1 MGKRPVRETKFVT
14 EWCAN
19 CGHENEFRW
28 NPETFGN
35 MAHCAFCGHTLVL
48 CDECLHSSGNPD
60 HRCPPDGGC
69 PASVN
74 NEQKWLHDRLAE
86 AMNLLSQIRDM
97 DMSMLR
103 FTNRGMV
110 ILDATVSP
118 SEKGPDKTVDE
129 FMAEVRARHPEM

>member
-1 MGKRPVRETKFVT
+1 MGQKP
-14 EWCAN
+14 
-19 CGHENEFRW
+19 
-28 NPETFGN
+28 
-35 MAHCAFCGHTLVL
+35 L
-48 CDECLHSSGNPD
+48 DE
-60 HRCPPDGGC
+60 R
-69 PASVN
+69 
-74 NEQKWLHDRLAE
+74 QWLHDRLAE

-97 DMSMLR
+97 DMSSLR